1 MQARRLTAIAIAAS
15 VVGCSTPQLNGQ
27 QNAIKT
33 EASTVRL
40 GIAQAGIPVGPTTVG
55 SAPAA
60 DAAATAVQT
69 RPVAR
74 RASRPWV
81 GARMVSVQGE
91 EVLPPIL
98 QERFNNLKFDDA
110 AQGGRVSIAVI
121 AERLSR
127 IAGIPVRVKSD
138 VYQTAGPAGAAAAQ
152 TPPAAA
158 AASSAVPAIPLAGVP
173 TQRIGAPSPVP
184 GVLVAAQSGAG
195 GPTPMLP
202 NSDTPKLPSYRQ
214 PITDVNSVEMQ
225 WSGTLSGFLDHIT
238 ARLNLSWSYRNGVV
252 LIERFQTE
260 TFELGAFGGLTQ
272 YSMALGGGNTG
283 SAGGK
288 EGAQGQ
294 AAANMDISESGKLE
308 ALHGL
313 KAAVEALTGPSGG
326 SVVVNEASGRFIVTA
341 QRDIMARVRD
351 LIHAEDQAM
360 QRQAQIQIDVYS
372 VITSGTDEVGV
383 DWTLVWQN
391 LAGTWGAAVASP
403 TTLTGSLTGST
414 GIKILTPPAGSGPDW
429 ANRWGG
435 STAILNLL
443 NQVGESASHRPV
455 SLIALNR
462 QWARKTALKTDGY
475 VSETT
480 PASSSY
486 SSGGGGSPGLKTASV
501 TTGDKFLVQPAIMD
515 NGTIL
520 LKFGVSLTEL
530 LGLFDVTAGSGA
542 TLQKVQTP
550 VTSGTDDQ
558 GTVRLRPG
566 EAMVV
571 NGLARR
577 LSTTDRRTMG
587 EGLPIGLGGSAKG
600 TVKREEFMVVIRA
613 FQV

>member
-1 MQARRLTAIAIAAS
+1 MKARHLTAIAIAVSA
-15 VVGCSTPQLNGQ
+15 VGCSTPILTGQ

-33 EASTVRL
+33 EASAVRL
-40 GIAQAGIPVGPTTVG
+40 GITQAGIPVSPATVG

-74 RASRPWV
+74 RASRAWV

-91 EVLPPIL
+91 EVLPPVLLERHNL
-98 QERFNNLKFDDA
+98 QFDDA

-138 VYQTAGPAGAAAAQ
+138 VYQTTGATGTSTAQ
-152 TPPAAA
+152 TAPGA
-158 AASSAVPAIPLAGVP
+158 AASSAVPAIPLQGAAPAQRYGARPPVAGELLAGQP
-173 TQRIGAPSPVP
+173 GA
-184 GVLVAAQSGAG
+184 AG
-195 GPTPMLP
+195 QAPLIPIP
-202 NSDTPKLPSYRQ
+202 DTSKGPSYRQ
-214 PITDVNSVEMQ
+214 PLTDVNSVEMQ
-225 WSGTLSGFLDHIT
+225 WSGTLSGFLDHVT
-238 ARLNLSWSYRNGVV
+238 ARLNLSWTYRNGVV

-283 SAGGK
+283 AAGGK
-288 EGAQGQ
+288 DGGAQGQ

-313 KAAVEALTGPSGG
+313 KAAVEAITGPSGG

-372 VITSGTDEVGV
+372 VITTGTDEAGV
-383 DWTLVWQN
+383 DWSLVYQN
-391 LAGTWGAAVASP
+391 LAGTWGASMASP
-403 TTLTGSLTGST
+403 TTLTGTLTGST
-414 GIKILTPPAGSGPDW
+414 GIKVITPPAGSGPDW
-429 ANRWGG
+429 ANRWGS

-480 PASSSY
+480 PASGSY

-577 LSTTDRRTMG
+577 LSTNDRRTMG
-587 EGLPIGLGGSAKG
+587 EDLPIGLGGSRKG